1 MNLNSEGIQKKEFHI
16 VFKGYKPEEVDK
28 FLDLLS
34 MEFDGLQK
42 KIKKLEEGLDS
53 LKYEG
58 DKESS
63 KMKTVIQ
70 EALISAHRVAEEI
83 KQKARVE
90 AEEMVSK
97 KRMKEEQELNNLKN
111 EKESIKAN
119 ISGLKIEY
127 NDFKDQISKFAD
139 DLKQKTLNFK
149 NGLSLNSPKIID
161 FKHTAEDRNSS
172 DSTTDR
178 KEEENEGKRKDNI
191 GVGTGEESNKR
202 ELKGAKTGDI
212 EEKEDNNKNI
222 DRNELEDLAALT
234 DEMFEKLNRKEK
246 TGADDKKTDTGKTD
260 TGKTDTGKTDT
271 GKTDTGKTDIEE
283 PDESNYRDDSRKT
296 NRKKIDIANP
306 DIINDFFNLDE
317 D

>member
-1 MNLNSEGIQKKEFHI
+1 MEVEMSLNSEGIQKKEFHI

-34 MEFDGLQK
+34 VEFDGLQK

-53 LKYEG
+53 IKYEG
-58 DKESS
+58 DEESS

-90 AEEMVSK
+90 AEEIVSK
-97 KRMKEEQELNNLKN
+97 KRMEEEQKLNNLKN
-111 EKESIKAN
+111 EKESIESN

-149 NGLSLNSPKIID
+149 SGLSLDGPKKID
-161 FKHTAEDRNSS
+161 FKHTAEGRNTSS
-172 DSTTDR
+172 SATDI
-178 KEEENEGKRKDNI
+178 KEEENGGKRKYNISAGTVEDNNRN
-191 GVGTGEESNKR
+191 EF
-202 ELKGAKTGDI
+202 KGAGTEDI
-212 EEKEDNNKNI
+212 KKKEDNNKEI
-222 DRNELEDLAALT
+222 GRNELEDLASLT
-234 DEMFEKLNRKEK
+234 DEMFEKLNPNGKN
-246 TGADDKKTDTGKTD
+246 GADDKKTDM
-260 TGKTDTGKTDT
+260 
-271 GKTDTGKTDIEE
+271 GKTDIKE
-283 PDESNYRDDSRKT
+283 PDESNYRDDSKKK

>member
-1 MNLNSEGIQKKEFHI
+1 MSLNSESIQKKEFHI

-28 FLDLLS
+28 FLDMLS
-34 MEFDGLQK
+34 VEFNVLQK
-42 KIKKLEEGLDS
+42 RIKELEEALDS

-90 AEEMVSK
+90 AEELVSK
-97 KRMKEEQELNNLKN
+97 KRMEEEQELNNLKN

-127 NDFKDQISKFAD
+127 SDFKDQISKFAD

-149 NGLSLNSPKIID
+149 DAPFLESPKNSHNID
-161 FKHTAEDRNSS
+161 DISTS
-172 DSTTDR
+172 DNAPAR
-178 KEEENEGKRKDNI
+178 KEEESVKKSKDNI
-191 GVGTGEESNKR
+191 DAGTEEESNMHKA
-202 ELKGAKTGDI
+202 KGAEKGDI
-212 EEKEDNNKNI
+212 EEKEGIYKHVKKEKKDNSKEI
-222 DRNELEDLAALT
+222 GKNELEDLASIT
-234 DEMFEKLNRKEK
+234 DEMFEELNRKGK
-246 TGADDKKTDTGKTD
+246 TGTGDK
-260 TGKTDTGKTDT
+260 
-271 GKTDTGKTDIEE
+271 KTDIEE
-283 PDESNYRDDSRKT
+283 PDESKHGDDKRKT
-296 NRKKIDIANP
+296 NRKRIDIANQ
-306 DIINDFFNLDE
+306 DIINDFFSPDE

>member
-1 MNLNSEGIQKKEFHI
+1 MSLNSESIQKKEFHI

-28 FLDLLS
+28 FLDMLS
-34 MEFDGLQK
+34 AEFNVLQK
-42 KIKKLEEGLDS
+42 RIKELEEALDS

-90 AEEMVSK
+90 AEELVSK
-97 KRMKEEQELNNLKN
+97 KRMEEEQELNNLKN

-139 DLKQKTLNFK
+139 DLKQKTLNF
-149 NGLSLNSPKIID
+149 NDTPSLEDRKKID
-161 FKHTAEDRNSS
+161 FSNNIDDIRTSENAPA
-172 DSTTDR
+172 R
-178 KEEENEGKRKDNI
+178 KEEESVKNSKGNI
-191 GVGTGEESNKR
+191 DAGTEEESNMHKA
-202 ELKGAKTGDI
+202 KGAGKGDI
-212 EEKEDNNKNI
+212 EEKEGIYKHVKKEKKDSSKEI
-222 DRNELEDLAALT
+222 ATNELEDLASIT
-234 DEMFEKLNRKEK
+234 DEMFEELNRKGK
-246 TGADDKKTDTGKTD
+246 TGTDDKKTGIK
-260 TGKTDTGKTDT
+260 
-271 GKTDTGKTDIEE
+271 E
-283 PDESNYRDDSRKT
+283 PDESNHGDDKRKT
-296 NRKKIDIANP
+296 NRKKIDIANQ
-306 DIINDFFNLDE
+306 DVINDFFSPDE